1 VSGTRLVVGFLVMG
15 IAVPV
20 ALFLL
25 LGLHDVNQLLTIAA
39 CTFLP
44 WGVADFLAT
53 VLERPRL
60 RDRSPGKAFREN
72 LEQRATEP
80 DE

>member
-1 VSGTRLVVGFLVMG
+1 MG

-39 CTFLP
+39 STFLP